1 MFFYPGRYLCYF
13 LLFIITGCATT
24 GTTVSDGQN
33 NIDRM
38 SNIVLTQLYLLKPDV
53 KMQIEDSPGYAV
65 FSSANVNILLISFGG
80 GYGVVNNN
88 YTGKRTYMKMGEAGV
103 GPGLGIKDFRA
114 VFVFHSKAV
123 LESFIEDGWSLG
135 AQVDAAIKYNDLG
148 GATGGS
154 VNVGDI
160 TVYEITE
167 SGLTLQATLKATK
180 YWKDEYLNR
189 PGLKLSTYEN

>member
-1 MFFYPGRYLCYF
+1 
-13 LLFIITGCATT
+13 
-24 GTTVSDGQN
+24 
-33 NIDRM
+33 M

-53 KMQIEDSPGYAV
+53 RKQIEDSPGYAV

-80 GYGVVNNN
+80 GYGVVNKNVS
-88 YTGKRTYMKMGEAGV
+88 GQRTYMKMGEAGI

-114 VFVFHSKAV
+114 VFVFHSKAAM
-123 LESFIEDGWSLG
+123 ESFIEDGWSLG

-154 VNVGDI
+154 VTIGDI

-180 YWKDEYLNR
+180 YWKDEYLNQSEIKILTT
-189 PGLKLSTYEN
+189 GN